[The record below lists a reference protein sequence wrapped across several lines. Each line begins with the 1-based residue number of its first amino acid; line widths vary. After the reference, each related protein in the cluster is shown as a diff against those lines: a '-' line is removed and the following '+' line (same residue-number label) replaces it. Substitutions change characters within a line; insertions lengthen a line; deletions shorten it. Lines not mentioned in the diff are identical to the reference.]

1 MVNVNVTPLPLNPV
15 IKVWNSS
22 IISRFGVNQT
32 SWIFIQL
39 FTHKIFHLLPTFS
52 FFSSTPPPHVPLPYL
67 KRNKI
72 LDPHSFYLCKTFNL
86 TEFIVKNIKKLN
98 HQVAKKLE
106 FVANVQLFVSFPQ
119 ILLSPLHVSQPIF
132 FSPPHLLLRKECNY
146 TPALTKT

>member
-52 FFSSTPPPHVPLPYL
+52 FFSSPPPHVPTP
-67 KRNKI
+67 
-72 LDPHSFYLCKTFNL
+72 
-86 TEFIVKNIKKLN
+86 
-98 HQVAKKLE
+98 
-106 FVANVQLFVSFPQ
+106 
-119 ILLSPLHVSQPIF
+119 PLHLF
-132 FSPPHLLLRKECNY
+132 KKEQN
-146 TPALTKT
+146 TRPTLILSL